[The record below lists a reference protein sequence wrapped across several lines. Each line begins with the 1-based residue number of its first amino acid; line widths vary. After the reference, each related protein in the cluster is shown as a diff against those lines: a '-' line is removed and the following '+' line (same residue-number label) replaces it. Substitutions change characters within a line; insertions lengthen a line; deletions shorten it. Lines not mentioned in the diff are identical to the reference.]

1 MKCNHHLMRHTKVTK
16 CYIMSKIMARSSF
29 ITSLASKRGGCPRQ
43 GCTTKS
49 LGIQLRKAVKKK
61 PGNGVFVCV
70 FFSVFVCVFAFVFVF
85 VFEFVFVCVFVIVI
99 PDKEEDVMTRYHWK
113 HSCDKHDNSRNCW
126 SAELLQF

>member
-1 MKCNHHLMRHTKVTK
+1 MTTEQYEEPSKHIVSIGNHEKGMQNAFFQSPQNEMKCILCIKDSYTKGK
-16 CYIMSKIMARSSF
+16 K
-29 ITSLASKRGGCPRQ
+29 
-43 GCTTKS
+43 
-49 LGIQLRKAVKKK
+49 VK
-61 PGNGVFVCV
+61 N
-70 FFSVFVCVFAFVFVF
+70 VFVCVFAFVFVF